1 MAHLAALTIT
11 EADVIAD
18 SKNAPDGTFEET
30 STLMNDSQT
39 NNSDNSFEAG
49 KDTLIL
55 KTANSDL
62 STDSGSDHFQEDFLP
77 IIQQGSRL
85 SIFQRICQ
93 QDKIGSDGCGS
104 IDESDGSE
112 KVIEQMSDDNPEE
125 VSSTEATSALLKLM
139 NMEEE
144 SQVVDF
150 EENWSQ
156 SSGENL
162 TILE

>member
-1 MAHLAALTIT
+1 
-11 EADVIAD
+11 
-18 SKNAPDGTFEET
+18 
-30 STLMNDSQT
+30 
-39 NNSDNSFEAG
+39 
-49 KDTLIL
+49 
-55 KTANSDL
+55 
-62 STDSGSDHFQEDFLP
+62 
-77 IIQQGSRL
+77 
-85 SIFQRICQ
+85 
-93 QDKIGSDGCGS
+93 
-104 IDESDGSE
+104 
-112 KVIEQMSDDNPEE
+112 MSDDNPEE

>member
-11 EADVIAD
+11 EADVFAD

-30 STLMNDSQT
+30 FTFMNDTQI

-62 STDSGSDHFQEDFLP
+62 STDSGSDQFQEDFLP
-77 IIQQGSRL
+77 IIHQGSRL
-85 SIFQRICQ
+85 EIFQKICQ
-93 QDKIGSDGCGS
+93 QYKIGSDGCGS
-104 IDESDGSE
+104 SDESEGNG

-125 VSSTEATSALLKLM
+125 GSSTEATSALLKLM
-139 NMEEE
+139 SMEEE
-144 SQVVDF
+144 IQVADF